1 MNKDFTTS
9 QKDYALYLPAISTF
23 YTTHMGKYMHDECS
37 IENSRFAKNIPDL
50 EMLNFL
56 DKNKGIF
63 NYKWGLYSAGHA
75 NLDLT
80 KTVSREEM
88 IRSRDRNNTV
98 LLADSG
104 GFQIAKGVWEADWKN
119 FDDKAKNYRETVLK
133 WLCTISDYSMTLD
146 IPTWTCTNQESADK
160 TNIRTVQDAIN
171 TTVLNHEYFMEHSFN
186 DAKFLNVL
194 QGSNH
199 TDADEWYEIMKEY
212 NDPKK
217 HDKFFR
223 GWAMGG
229 ANMADPHLI
238 LKRIVTI
245 IHDGLLETGKHDW
258 MHFLGMSKL
267 DWSVMFTDIQRA
279 VRKYHNPNFTIS
291 FDAASPFLT
300 AVNACIFRE
309 TKFPHLGKWTYSSDN
324 GLDDR
329 KYAKDTRNLRDAIL
343 ADGIFDNFEDS
354 PVSEILSIN
363 DICHYAPGDVN
374 LRGEEGVTSWDSY
387 SYMLV
392 MAHNVCGH
400 INAVQRANRRYD
412 SGIVPKVLFDQFTG
426 ETVRDLIN
434 RIFAEPD
441 YDKRMQII
449 DDSSR
454 FWMQLPGARGLGGK
468 KAANKVDKVWNNLFE
483 EA

>member
-1 MNKDFTTS
+1 MNSNFTTS

-23 YTTHMGKYMHDECS
+23 YTTHMGKYMHNECS
-37 IENSRFAKNIPDL
+37 IENSRFSKNIPDL
-50 EMLNFL
+50 EMLNFF

-63 NYKWGLYSAGHA
+63 KYKWGLYSAGHA

-88 IRSRDRNNTV
+88 IRNRDRDNTV

-119 FDDKAKNYRETVLK
+119 FDTKAKNYRETVLK

-171 TTVLNHEYFMEHSFN
+171 TTLLNHEYFMENSFN

-300 AVNACIFRE
+300 AINACIFRE

-324 GLDDR
+324 GVDDR
-329 KYAKDTRNLRDAIL
+329 KYSKDTRNLRDAIL
-343 ADGIFDNFEDS
+343 ADGIFVNFEDS
-354 PVSEILSIN
+354 PVSELLTMN
-363 DICHYAPGDVN
+363 DICHYGPGDVN

-392 MAHNVCGH
+392 MAHNICGH
-400 INAVQRANRRYD
+400 VNAVQRANRRYD
-412 SGIVPKVLFDQFTG
+412 SGLVPNVLSNPYTG

-441 YDKRMQII
+441 YEKRLQII

-483 EA
+483 GA